1 MGQFNGYREGN
12 KMSSGLDHR
21 VSQLSEEQ
29 RVLLAGLLRKKVA
42 PGQATPGQ
50 LVAYFTGEAN
60 INIDAVKGHLME
72 HLPEHMIPTHII
84 QLSELP
90 KLPNGKINTAAL
102 PKPEREFP
110 KTEQSEAEANRSGVE
125 DTLTK
130 IWQDVLGFEPVGLRD
145 NFFEIGGDSI
155 LSIQIVAK
163 ARESGI
169 NFTPNQLF
177 QLQTIAGL
185 AKVVEQAI
193 DTGNQH
199 SDQSLDYTGGDL
211 SAEDMNNLMQQIN
224 EQGDQE

>member
-42 PGQATPGQ
+42 PEQATPGQ
-50 LVAYFTGEAN
+50 LVAYVTGEAN
-60 INIDAVKGHLME
+60 INIEAVKGHLME
-72 HLPEHMIPTHII
+72 YLPEHMIPTHII

-102 PKPEREFP
+102 PNPERESP
-110 KTEQSEAEANRSGVE
+110 KNKQAKAEANRSAVE
-125 DTLTK
+125 DTLAN
-130 IWQDVLGFEPVGLRD
+130 IWQDVLGFEPVGLHD

-163 ARESGI
+163 ARENGI

-177 QLQTIAGL
+177 QHQTIAEL
-185 AKVVEQAI
+185 SKEVEQAI
-193 DTGNQH
+193 DTSEQNT
-199 SDQSLDYTGGDL
+199 DQSFDYTGGDL
-211 SAEDMNNLMQQIN
+211 SAQDMSNLMQQIN

>member
-1 MGQFNGYREGN
+1 
-12 KMSSGLDHR
+12 MSRKLEHR

-29 RVLLAGLLRKKVA
+29 RVLLAGLLKKEVA
-42 PGQATPGQ
+42 PGQATSGQ
-50 LVAYFTGEAN
+50 LVAYVTGEPN
-60 INIDAVKGHLME
+60 MNIDALKGHLVE

-102 PKPEREFP
+102 PNPERESS
-110 KTEQSEAEANRSGVE
+110 KTKQAEAEANRSVIE
-125 DTLTK
+125 DTLAN
-130 IWQDVLGFEPVGLRD
+130 IWQDVLGFEPVGLQD

-163 ARESGI
+163 ARENGI

-177 QLQTIAGL
+177 QHQTIAQL

-193 DTGNQH
+193 DTGEQNT
-199 SDQSLDYTGGDL
+199 DQSFDYTGGDL
-211 SAEDMNNLMQQIN
+211 SAEDMSNLMQQIN